1 MDAKTIDNLE
11 RIDNSQETID
21 PIERWRNIV
30 KPGIYRLSNGK
41 WKKYHEPKFLRG
53 ERRDIE
59 ERLSEI
65 IRRLESPARE
75 IRNRPQQSDEYT
87 ANWQFTAPAPQNFR
101 GGFVQ
106 RTNNEQPGTSKSQ
119 PATQEDIPMEEGEIS
134 SDSEL
139 APSVLEVPTINW
151 TNNIGKKR
159 TIHKDGARP
168 KSPSTRTKQLGPG
181 TNRL

>member
-1 MDAKTIDNLE
+1 
-11 RIDNSQETID
+11 
-21 PIERWRNIV
+21 
-30 KPGIYRLSNGK
+30 
-41 WKKYHEPKFLRG
+41 
-53 ERRDIE
+53 
-59 ERLSEI
+59 
-65 IRRLESPARE
+65 
-75 IRNRPQQSDEYT
+75 
-87 ANWQFTAPAPQNFR
+87 
-101 GGFVQ
+101 
-106 RTNNEQPGTSKSQ
+106 
-119 PATQEDIPMEEGEIS
+119 MEEGEIS